1 MVGYSDDERP
11 DRPGPAGRQSDP
23 PHSPGR
29 APYAGTA
36 VGREPRDNADPIDIP
51 LLVDDLKRLD
61 GGAFEMTRC
70 TFFAVEVSGAVH
82 DWVADLT
89 SSEIPFL
96 LFGPAV
102 VLQRPDARRTRFT
115 DPDSVTALLDAVE
128 AAEGLLVETG
138 HVWLPNFLLQSC
150 LGEDCVQD
158 PAACR
163 GEVIRVRVPL
173 FQEALRFL
181 QGAIDAERFVS
192 GCQDLLESARPDE
205 PLLEQSEPES
215 AVFREWTRLQ
225 IDEARENYARQREDE
240 RGVLPWR
247 DADGEVHA
255 G

>member
-1 MVGYSDDERP
+1 MSDTTGVRNVGPSAEK
-11 DRPGPAGRQSDP
+11 RQAP
-23 PHSPGR
+23 ER
-29 APYAGTA
+29 APNVAPA
-36 VGREPRDNADPIDIP
+36 DIP

-61 GGAFEMTRC
+61 DGAFEMTRC
-70 TFFAVEVSGAVH
+70 TFFTVEVAGAVH

-89 SSEIPFL
+89 RREIPFL
-96 LFGPAV
+96 LFGPAI
-102 VLQRPDARRTRFT
+102 VLHRPDTRRTRFT
-115 DPDSVTALLDAVE
+115 DPDSVTVLLDAVE
-128 AAEGLLVETG
+128 SAEGLLVETG

-150 LGEDCVQD
+150 LGEDCVRD

-173 FQEALRFL
+173 FQVALRFL
-181 QGAIDAERFVS
+181 QGAIGTERFAS
-192 GCQDLLESARPDE
+192 GCRDLLEGARPDE
-205 PLLEQSEPES
+205 PLLEQSEEES

-225 IDEARENYARQREDE
+225 IDEARDNYDRQKEDG